1 VTGLVSRKK
10 YRDTERLESLNNL
23 SYLLK
28 EQERTYSKLKQG
40 LLDIKPIIPDENF
53 LVLSEKTGYTRTLK
67 KAGTALVLASPIPIV
82 SDLLGVGLLGAGL
95 ITEYRKRR
103 RIRRL
108 LEEYTYFLSSDV
120 LL

>member
-1 VTGLVSRKK
+1 VSRKK
-10 YRDTERLESLNNL
+10 RSGIERLESLNNL

-28 EQERTYSKLKQG
+28 EQESTYGKLRQD
-40 LLDIKPIIPDENF
+40 LMNIKPLIPDESF
-53 LVLSEKTGYTRTLK
+53 LVLGEKSGYTRTLK

-82 SDLLGVGLLGAGL
+82 SDIIGVGLLGAGL
-95 ITEYRKRR
+95 VTEYRKRK

-108 LEEYTYFLSSDV
+108 LEEYTYYLSSDI